1 MTWITSRGLR
11 LYLKPF
17 PASLGRGI
25 HAIVRA
31 ARSIRPSPRRP
42 VITSGELFRLSWSA
56 AVLIILALAGW
67 FFATSMARYGKSI
80 ERKNLITLA
89 STAAASVEGAYVA
102 RLKGN
107 ADDIDTPT
115 FAHVRADLKR
125 VGEVPNVRFVYLMT
139 ERAGKWLFLADAEDP
154 SSKDYSPPGQVYT
167 ADTTTFH
174 KVFTTGVA
182 AVDGP
187 SPDAW
192 GVWVSGLA
200 PILDPQ
206 SGRPIAVFGM
216 DIRADEWLTT
226 VNHYRQIGEAIAGL
240 VFALAALFL
249 VGLYL
254 QSRHVEA
261 LSVEIEG
268 RRQAEAS
275 LELANAVLTAAR
287 ESSLDGILVVDLQ
300 GRIISYNQR
309 FLDLFRVPVELA
321 KGGMDE
327 PLLRHVTASMK
338 DPAAFLARVA
348 DLYKHREES
357 RADRLELANG
367 RIINR
372 YTTPLS
378 RGERGY
384 LGRIWFFR
392 DVTEQAAIE
401 LAVRRSEEKYRNLVE
416 ATTDYIWEATR
427 TSATFMS
434 APRRASCSGMSPRR
448 LSARP
453 FRFHVGR
460 GGGAR

>member
-1 MTWITSRGLR
+1 M
-11 LYLKPF
+11 
-17 PASLGRGI
+17 GRY
-25 HAIVRA
+25 
-31 ARSIRPSPRRP
+31 
-42 VITSGELFRLSWSA
+42 GEL
-56 AVLIILALAGW
+56 
-67 FFATSMARYGKSI
+67 I

-125 VGEVPNVRFVYLMT
+125 VGGVPNVRFVYLMT

-254 QSRHVEA
+254 QS
-261 LSVEIEG
+261 
-268 RRQAEAS
+268 
-275 LELANAVLTAAR
+275 
-287 ESSLDGILVVDLQ
+287 
-300 GRIISYNQR
+300 
-309 FLDLFRVPVELA
+309 
-321 KGGMDE
+321 
-327 PLLRHVTASMK
+327 
-338 DPAAFLARVA
+338 
-348 DLYKHREES
+348 
-357 RADRLELANG
+357 
-367 RIINR
+367 
-372 YTTPLS
+372 
-378 RGERGY
+378 
-384 LGRIWFFR
+384 
-392 DVTEQAAIE
+392 
-401 LAVRRSEEKYRNLVE
+401 
-416 ATTDYIWEATR
+416 
-427 TSATFMS
+427 
-434 APRRASCSGMSPRR
+434 
-448 LSARP
+448 
-453 FRFHVGR
+453 
-460 GGGAR
+460 